1 MDERREGT
9 FRLDGIIEGPVPG
22 TTDGPA
28 DLRRWASS
36 ATQNRIAFSLEVDG
50 GTFSALAIDTVS
62 AVAAVGS
69 VEDAVSGQLDAMLQV
84 FPPAQRTAVCST
96 VRSMEYQPGSE
107 IQTLYAVGPDGQI
120 QTEQR
125 RIDAHTTRPPEPL
138 TGKEKL
144 RFGLTALMIFGVL
157 FAVSTIFVDYRGMWE
172 NMKDKA
178 TSLNQEKIEWVNPA
192 YAPYFVVTKAEFPKR
207 SVLRLTITRTEAF
220 PTTPEKLD
228 ALAATAKTVQEGLVV
243 DAMGRGYLRGEWA
256 DKEGKILGVVP
267 IRIRGLSTS
276 PTIVVDLPVPI
287 QARPTR
293 FEITH

>member
-22 TTDGPA
+22 TTDGPV

-36 ATQNRIAFSLEVDG
+36 ATRNQVAFSLEVDG
-50 GTFSALAIDTVS
+50 GTFSALAMDTVAS
-62 AVAAVGS
+62 VTAVGS

-120 QTEQR
+120 HTEQR

-144 RFGLTALMIFGVL
+144 RVGLTALMIFGVL
-157 FAVSTIFVDYRGMWE
+157 FAISTIFVDYRGMWQ

-178 TSLNQEKIEWVNPA
+178 TSLDQEQIEWVNPA
-192 YAPYFVVTKAEFPKR
+192 YKPYFVVDQAEFPKR
-207 SVLRLTITRTEAF
+207 SLLRLTMSRTEAF
-220 PTTPEKLD
+220 PTTPEKLE
-228 ALAATAKTVQEGLVV
+228 ALSASAKTVQDRLVV
-243 DAMGRGYLRGEWA
+243 DALGRGYLRGEWA

-267 IRIRGLSTS
+267 LRIRGLSTS
-276 PTIVVDLPVPI
+276 PTIVVDIPVPLKS
-287 QARPTR
+287 RPTR

>member
-22 TTDGPA
+22 TTDGPV

-50 GTFSALAIDTVS
+50 GTFSALAIDSVIE
-62 AVAAVGS
+62 VAAVGS
-69 VEDAVSGQLDAMLQV
+69 VDDAVSGQLDALLEV
-84 FPPAQRTAVCST
+84 FPPAQRTAVFST
-96 VRSMEYQPGSE
+96 VRSMEYQPGAE

-120 QTEQR
+120 HTEQR
-125 RIDAHTTRPPEPL
+125 RVDAQTTRPPEPL
-138 TGKEKL
+138 TGKEKI
-144 RFGLTALMIFGVL
+144 RVGLTVLMIFGVL

-178 TSLNQEKIEWVNPA
+178 TSLNQENIEWVNPA
-192 YAPYFVVTKAEFPKR
+192 YAPYFVVDKAEFPKR
-207 SVLRLTITRTEAF
+207 SVLRLTISRTEAF
-220 PTTPEKLD
+220 PTTSEELD
-228 ALAATAKTVQEGLVV
+228 ALAAAAKTVQEGLVV
-243 DAMGRGYLRGEWA
+243 DAIGSGYLRGEWA
-256 DKEGKILGVVP
+256 DKEGKILSVVP

-276 PTIVVDLPVPI
+276 ATIVVDLPVPI